1 MPFQAVPRHFTLV
14 SYCLNVEFMVLL
26 LTNDDGIDA
35 PGIAALERILVEQET
50 LTAAPQLPHS
60 GCGHQTTT
68 ASPIV
73 LEAREPGRYAVH
85 GTPADCTRL
94 AMAHLVPTLSCEI
107 DWVLSGINAGGNM
120 GVDAYISGTV
130 AAVRE
135 GAFQGIPGIAIS
147 QYLQGREPLNWARTQ
162 VWSAHVIEQLLKQ
175 PPEPGHFWN
184 VNLPWPGDRTDLP
197 ELVFCQPSRDPLPV
211 SYVQEGDAFTYN
223 GRYGDRPA
231 APGTDVA
238 VCFSGSIA
246 ITQLST

>member
-1 MPFQAVPRHFTLV
+1 M
-14 SYCLNVEFMVLL
+14 SLL

-35 PGIAALERILVEQET
+35 PGIAALERIVASYGT
-50 LTAAPQLPHS
+50 ITAAPAEPHS

-68 ASPIV
+68 ASAII
-73 LEAREPGRYAVH
+73 LEARETGRYAVH
-85 GTPADCTRL
+85 GTPADCTRI
-94 AMAHLVPTLSCEI
+94 AMAHLAPTLSQKI

-130 AAVRE
+130 VAVRE
-135 GAFQGIPGIAIS
+135 AAFQGIPGIAIS
-147 QYLQGREPLNWARTQ
+147 QYTKGRERLNWERTQ
-162 VWSAHVIEQLLKQ
+162 AWSAHAIETLLKQ

-211 SYVQEGDAFTYN
+211 SYVQTGNSFTYS

-231 APGTDVA
+231 APNTDVA
-238 VCFSGSIA
+238 FCFSGAIA

>member
-1 MPFQAVPRHFTLV
+1 MA
-14 SYCLNVEFMVLL
+14 LL

-35 PGIAALERILVEQET
+35 PGIAALERIVTGRET
-50 LTAAPQLPHS
+50 ITAAPRQPHS

-68 ASPIV
+68 ASPIL
-73 LEAREPGRYAVH
+73 LEAREVKRYAVH

-94 AMAHLVPTLSCEI
+94 AMAHLAPALSCEI

-135 GAFQGIPGIAIS
+135 AAFQGIPGIAIS
-147 QYLQGREPLNWARTQ
+147 QYLQGREPLNWERTQ
-162 VWSAHVIEQLLKQ
+162 AWSAHVLDVLLKQ
-175 PPEPGHFWN
+175 PPEPGSFWN

-197 ELVFCQPSRDPLPV
+197 ELVFCKPSRDPLPV
-211 SYVQEGDAFTYN
+211 SYSQAGESFTYT

-231 APGTDVA
+231 AFGTDVA

-246 ITQLST
+246 VTQLST